1 MQLIFKIKL
10 YRIPHKT
17 SADRHKTCKKKVV
30 QNAVGTYRTC
40 KGQILYVL
48 LQFHSSTMNYIQL
61 YGLVNDL
68 LSSETILKVKGK

>member
-1 MQLIFKIKL
+1 MQLILKIKL
-10 YRIPHKT
+10 YRIPYKT
-17 SADRHKTCKKKVV
+17 SADGHKTCRKKVV
-30 QNAVGTYRTC
+30 QNAVGTYRMC